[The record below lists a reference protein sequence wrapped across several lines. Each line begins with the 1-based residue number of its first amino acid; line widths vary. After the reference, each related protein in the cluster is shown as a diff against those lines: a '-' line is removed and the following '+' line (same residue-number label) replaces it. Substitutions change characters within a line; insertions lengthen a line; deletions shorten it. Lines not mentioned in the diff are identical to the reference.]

1 MEKAFKINTEIGP
14 KPELQWV
21 PVEKI
26 IVDSNYQREI
36 VPYRA
41 KKILK
46 NFQWRYFQPVTLAA
60 HPDGTYSVY
69 DGQHRVKAAE
79 LHPLVKEVPAMV
91 VTLGSSQEEADA
103 FVVVNRD
110 RTSISPID
118 AYWAGLHAENPE
130 MLRIKRVLDRAGC
143 EIVSAYGDKA
153 INKTSAVTAVS
164 RSIKFYGD
172 EAVRRALQMIRRVWP
187 NQVGALRGVW
197 IRALAHMYRDYAL
210 DDDRLAAALSRQSMF
225 EITASAEAIKKI
237 SGGSAE
243 KTIREI
249 IITAYNRG
257 KNKGALKKG
266 GK

>member
-1 MEKAFKINTEIGP
+1 MKKSFKVNTDIGP
-14 KPELQWV
+14 RPELQWI

-46 NFQWRYFQPVTLAA
+46 DFQWRYFQPVTLAA

-91 VTLGSSQEEADA
+91 VTLANSEEEADA
-103 FVVVNRD
+103 FVVVNRE

-143 EIVSAYGDKA
+143 EIVSAYGDRA
-153 INKTSAVTAVS
+153 VNKTNAVTAVS
-164 RSIKFYGD
+164 RSIKYYGD
-172 EAVRRALQMIRRVWP
+172 EAVRRSLQMIRRVWP
-187 NQVGALRGVW
+187 NQIGALRGVW
-197 IRALAHMYRDYAL
+197 ISSLAHIYRDFPL

-225 EITASAEAIKKI
+225 EITASAEAIRKI

-243 KTIREI
+243 KSICQT
-249 IITAYNRG
+249 IITVYNRG
-257 KNKGALKKG
+257 KKKGALKKG